1 MNKYL
6 LKGVIFISLT
16 GIFMQC
22 SKPISGDGKQ
32 EILNADK
39 AFSALSKNKGMKF
52 AFLQYAA
59 DDAVILS
66 ENSYPQPGKAAMEV
80 RFSTFSDTGFVLTWE
95 PQFAEVATS
104 GELGYSYGI
113 YTSTSMNANGAPVV
127 EKGTYATVWK
137 KDLNGDWKFVLDTG
151 NEGLGEQQ

>member
-22 SKPISGDGKQ
+22 SKPIPGDGKQ
-32 EILNADK
+32 EIINADK
-39 AFSALSKNKGMKF
+39 AFSALSKEKGMKH
-52 AFLQYAA
+52 AFLHFAA
-59 DDAVILS
+59 EDVVILRA
-66 ENSYPQPGKAAMEV
+66 NSYPQLGKTAMEA
-80 RFSTFSDTGFVLTWE
+80 RFGTFSDTGFILTWE
-95 PQFAEVATS
+95 PQFADIAAS

-113 YTSTSMNANGAPVV
+113 YTSTTKDAEGNPNF
-127 EKGTYATVWK
+127 EKGTYITIWI
-137 KDLNGDWKFVLDTG
+137 KDKDGIWKFVLDTG